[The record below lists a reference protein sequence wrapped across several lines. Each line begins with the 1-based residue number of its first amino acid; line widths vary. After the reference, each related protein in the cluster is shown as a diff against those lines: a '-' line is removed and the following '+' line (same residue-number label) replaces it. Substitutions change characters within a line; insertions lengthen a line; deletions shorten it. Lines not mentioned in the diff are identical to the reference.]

1 MGGDSGFN
9 PLESSFW
16 TRGGIF
22 GGITS
27 RSWSG
32 QSGAMKDATN
42 AAADQQKE
50 LLRVAQSKSD
60 KEEATASSAVS
71 RARQKALAAA
81 TAASG
86 RASTIRTGSGGVIGS
101 APGSQKQLIGE

>member
-1 MGGDSGFN
+1 MA
-9 PLESSFW
+9 
-16 TRGGIF
+16 
-22 GGITS
+22 ITTTTALILGTAMVAS
-27 RSWSG
+27 AGVAAS
-32 QSGAMKDATN
+32 QAHQQNKAMKSATEAADAQQQRAL
-42 AAADQQKE
+42 AAA
-50 LLRVAQSKSD
+50 QSQSD

-86 RASTIRTGSGGVIGS
+86 RASTIKTGSGGVIGS